1 MVYSFEVKVIPS
13 SGKSLISVD
22 ASGTIKCYLKSAPE
36 KGAANNELIKLLAK
50 KLSIMQ
56 QQVVIIMG
64 ETSRKKIIKV
74 TIDCSKQ
81 EMMDQLGVS
90 KQLSMF
96 E

>member
-1 MVYSFEVKVIPS
+1 MVYSFEVKVMPS
-13 SGKSLISVD
+13 SGRSLISVD
-22 ASGTIKCYLKSAPE
+22 VSGTIKCYLKNAPE

-50 KLSIMQ
+50 KLSIIQ
-56 QQVVIIMG
+56 QYVVIIMG
-64 ETSRKKIIKV
+64 EASRKKIIKV

-81 EMMDQLGVS
+81 EMMDRLGVS